1 MLITLLGF
9 GFLLGVRH
17 ALEADHLAAV
27 ASLATR
33 SRSLT
38 ATARI
43 AAVWG
48 MGHAAVLVVLGS
60 ILVGVEATLPD
71 KLARAFEFAAGAM
84 LVLLGIDVLR
94 RLRRKRFHLHVHQ
107 HGDELRH
114 IHLHSHEGEAALD
127 PDHHHHHQH
136 APALVPRAFLVGSV
150 HGLAGSAAVV
160 LIALPMTDSIARAI
174 AYMAVFALGSIL
186 GMVLFSMAI
195 ALPLHFSARRL
206 AWTTRG
212 LEGVL
217 GITNIALGY
226 WIAARAGLF

>member
-17 ALEADHLAAV
+17 ALEADHVAAV

-38 ATARI
+38 TTARI

-60 ILVGVEATLPD
+60 ILVGMEATLPD

-84 LVLLGIDVLR
+84 LVLLGVGVLR
-94 RLRRKRFHLHVHQ
+94 RIRSKRFHLHAHQ

-114 IHLHSHEGEAALD
+114 IHLHSHEGEAAID
-127 PDHHHHHQH
+127 PAHHHHQH

-150 HGLAGSAAVV
+150 HGLAGSAALVV
-160 LIALPMTDSIARAI
+160 IALPMIHSVARAF
-174 AYMAVFALGSIL
+174 AYIAVFGLGSIL

-195 ALPLHFSARRL
+195 ALPLHLSARWL
-206 AWTTRG
+206 AWATHG

-217 GITNIALGY
+217 GITNIALGC